1 MRRGATE
8 IIFTDYVLRLMF
20 SLLKSNAVRP
30 SCNLRNLWLFILD
43 PSELPQHHLVRPQ
56 GSCKSSS

>member
-8 IIFTDYVLRLMF
+8 IIFTHYVLRLMF

-30 SCNLRNLWLFILD
+30 SCNLRNLCNLRQILRFN
-43 PSELPQHHLVRPQ
+43 LNT
-56 GSCKSSS
+56 